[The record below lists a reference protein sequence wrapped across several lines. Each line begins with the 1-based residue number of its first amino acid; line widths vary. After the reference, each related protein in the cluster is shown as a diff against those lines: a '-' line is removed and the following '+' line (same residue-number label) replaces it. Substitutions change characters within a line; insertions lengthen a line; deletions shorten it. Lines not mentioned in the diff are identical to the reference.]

1 MALSATVCTQA
12 VYNAFLSDDKG
23 KTFFHGHSYTANP
36 VACAAACA
44 SMDLFDKVETWRSIE
59 RIGEKHLDFSD
70 KIGDHECIRN
80 IRQQGTILAI
90 ELETGD
96 ASSYFNKMR
105 DEIYDFFMERKLL
118 LRPLGNVVY
127 ILPPYCIT
135 DEDLDKI
142 YLAITDLLNTY
153 FPERG
158 E

>member
-44 SMDLFDKVETWRSIE
+44 SMDLFDKAETWRSIE

-70 KIGDHECIRN
+70 KIGDHEGIRN

-142 YLAITDLLNTY
+142 YQAITDLFTTY